1 MASHTPSSRAIGVPA
16 VACSLFAV
24 SGVRQLSFS
33 KSEGDCQVVSGSRR
47 GAPLSFVGYKDRG
60 VELAWGLRCTSI
72 ALRASSSLILT
83 RRSVV
88 ANG

>member
-1 MASHTPSSRAIGVPA
+1 MADGVYRYSMASHTPSSRAIGVPA

-47 GAPLSFVGYKDRG
+47 GFARLAIRQVVPL
-60 VELAWGLRCTSI
+60 C
-72 ALRASSSLILT
+72 
-83 RRSVV
+83 
-88 ANG
+88 